1 MTNRRV
7 CILDYGSGNVR
18 SVYNVLKYLGH
29 RVEVSN
35 SEKSIRD
42 CTHIILPGVGS
53 FASAMKKIRKNLPV
67 EFIEQQVFRKKKPF
81 LGICVGMQVLA
92 EVGHEFEECKGLGW
106 ISGSVKKLNCG
117 DLRLPH
123 VGWNDILIEQGHPIF
138 DNLKDYRDF
147 YYVHSYRFDA
157 NTDENVLA
165 YTAYGENFNAVICRD
180 NIFGFQFHPEKSQR
194 AGQLLLNNFV
204 NKI

>member
-1 MTNRRV
+1 MTNRTV

-18 SVYNVLKYLGH
+18 SVYNVLKHLGH

-53 FASAMKKIRKNLPV
+53 FVSDMKKIRKNLPV
-67 EFIEQQVFRKKKPF
+67 DCIEDEVIKKKKPF

-106 ISGSVKKLNCG
+106 IAGSVRKLSSHH
-117 DLRLPH
+117 LRLPH
-123 VGWNDILIEQGHPIF
+123 VGWNDILIEQRHPIF
-138 DNLKDYRDF
+138 NNLKDYRDF
-147 YYVHSYRFDA
+147 YYVHSYGF
-157 NTDENVLA
+157 NVNNKENVLA
-165 YTAYGENFNAVICRD
+165 YTDYGENFSAVVCQE

-204 NKI
+204 NNI